1 MSIKTPQ
8 QVFNEIRGQI
18 VEMNKDGEWSNIVLS
33 VGHENKRLVNLVC
46 KTETFNRLIKEINV
60 SIDHFVLC
68 RFYLVSRNTNGRYY
82 TNANL
87 LAIQKISEMENRLV

>member
-8 QVFNEIRGQI
+8 QVFNEIRGQV
-18 VEMNKDGEWSNIVLS
+18 VEMNTDGEWSNIVLS

-46 KTETFNRLIKEINV
+46 KKDTFDRLISEGQIKT
-60 SIDHFVLC
+60 DHHVLC
-68 RFYLVSRNTNGRYY
+68 RFYIVSRKTNDRYY

-87 LAIQKISEMENRLV
+87 LAIQRLSSQQV